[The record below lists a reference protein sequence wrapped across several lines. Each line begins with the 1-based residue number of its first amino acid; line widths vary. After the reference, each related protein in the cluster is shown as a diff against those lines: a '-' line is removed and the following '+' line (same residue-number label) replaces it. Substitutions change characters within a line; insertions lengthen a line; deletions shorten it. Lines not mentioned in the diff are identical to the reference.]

1 MKEENKQV
9 RFSIKAGL
17 VASALAAAVAL
28 LLAGAASASA
38 ATVPGTVSFNTH
50 LNNHPDTTGLWNV
63 GVIGTDSVW
72 AHDNMTEK
80 FTVTPETGPNGA
92 NYKVS
97 IEFVGSFHGFADP
110 RTTLEGGDPLNLG
123 AALDSNGSVKG
134 TISYDVLATNGQ
146 LPDASALPGQGAS
159 DAHLGAEISTLFHG
173 NESIVNYGPYS
184 FTYHTVAG
192 ADYTQVG

>member
-1 MKEENKQV
+1 MKL
-9 RFSIKAGL
+9 SIKAG
-17 VASALAAAVAL
+17 VIAGSLAAAVAL
-28 LLAGAASASA
+28 PLAGAASASA

-50 LNNHPDTTGLWNV
+50 LNGHPDTTGISGGAIQPGN
-63 GVIGTDSVW
+63 VW
-72 AHDNMTEK
+72 AYDNMTEK

-110 RTTLEGGDPLNLG
+110 RTALEGGDPANLG
-123 AALDSNGSVKG
+123 GPLVSDGSVKG

-159 DAHLGAEISTLFHG
+159 DAHLGTEISALFHG

-184 FTYHTVAG
+184 FTYHKVGG